1 MVNNEK
7 LLEMVENGEFVK
19 VRQALIENIR
29 LETVKKTCKISD
41 DKIIQ
46 KCLKS
51 TSNPV
56 LASGYTPF
64 NGWNLF
70 CNGYYILADDNFNF
84 GISEIKKEDRLDFSK
99 ILNHNVFEDFTN
111 CVMIDKEDLEFF
123 KKIHKKDK
131 LPYRIIVEDKKFY
144 FNPSYLLDCLNF
156 CNTNIICL
164 NNSGICIGQSENNNR
179 FFYLLGVS
187 PKSIDESKYS
197 EN

>member
-1 MVNNEK
+1 MVSNEK
-7 LLEMVENGEFVK
+7 LLEMVQNGDFIK

-41 DKIIQ
+41 NKIVQ
-46 KCLKS
+46 RCLKS
-51 TSNPV
+51 ASNLV
-56 LASGYTPF
+56 LASGHTPF
-64 NGWNLF
+64 SGWNLF
-70 CNGYYILADDNFNF
+70 CNGYYILADDNFDF
-84 GISEIKKEDRLDFSK
+84 GIPEIKKENQFDFSK
-99 ILNHNVFEDFTN
+99 ILNCNAFEDFTN
-111 CVMIDKEDLEFF
+111 CVMIDKKDLEFF

-156 CNTNIICL
+156 CNTNTICL
-164 NNSGICIGQSENNNR
+164 NNSSICIGQSENNNR

-187 PKSIDESKYS
+187 PKSVDKSKYS